1 MSVSLASSVGT
12 LEFKVREMVSLDNGG
27 RGSCSANLGT
37 AEGRIDSLHD
47 DLTKLFIEE
56 RVIGPAFESR
66 VGARA
71 ATLAPNVGSG
81 AGTLAAPVT
90 RSVKQ
95 EKKSSKRWSCVVC
108 NEKQSVRKVF
118 AQGSMAKDVRHF
130 VQNFNMS
137 RQLSDQKQF
146 LLEEIETIDSPTD
159 DQKRTK
165 KRSDWTEYVDDQE
178 EHCTKYDEDKK
189 LSEVEEIV
197 VTEMPKALFKK
208 PKLKGY
214 SSSGDGEEKFFK
226 PLFLNRNNAK
236 RHQNDHS
243 HDKQYTEIQQTSCG
257 RTSQRRH
264 QVIFPDDQAI
274 TLHTSEKALKWNRLR
289 AQIQENNS
297 NAVNMDMEEPCL
309 QQPLKGAKRSIS
321 KWNGY
326 ISKDDNNYANGAPT
340 AEKGP
345 VSKWSSFI
353 TEEDDDLLETRGR
366 GDSWDGVSERSN
378 DLFESIMN
386 DERVE
391 DDIHPDFL

>member
-1 MSVSLASSVGT
+1 MPAIFIAVQCFQCSTMQAIISVFV
-12 LEFKVREMVSLDNGG
+12 
-27 RGSCSANLGT
+27 C
-37 AEGRIDSLHD
+37 
-47 DLTKLFIEE
+47 
-56 RVIGPAFESR
+56 
-66 VGARA
+66 
-71 ATLAPNVGSG
+71 
-81 AGTLAAPVT
+81 
-90 RSVKQ
+90 VKQ

-165 KRSDWTEYVDDQE
+165 KRSDWTKYVDDQE
-178 EHCTKYDEDKK
+178 EHCTKYDEETK

-243 HDKQYTEIQQTSCG
+243 HVQINSTLKFNNIVEELPEGDIK
-257 RTSQRRH
+257 
-264 QVIFPDDQAI
+264 VIFPDDQAI

-366 GDSWDGVSERSN
+366 GDSWYGVSERSN